1 MGLKFSVTCGLFEL
15 MLLTLFAVLVK
26 YGERAMPPSRRI
38 SQDVNKSSEVHF
50 HTGPENDVPILYPF
64 FQDVNVIVFFGV
76 GLLMTFLK
84 KYGYSGVGYNFFIAA
99 LLSQWGAIVNGCFNQ
114 IYIDGKDHIEI
125 GLRSLISAEYA
136 AVTVLI
142 SFGVVLGKVSRLQL
156 LVIGILEILF
166 YAVNNLLAVKYLK
179 YSDAGGSIFLHAFA
193 AYFGLALSWILY
205 NENSLENYNEG
216 SSYHSDISAMIG
228 TLFLW
233 LLWPS
238 FNAAL
243 LPPDYVAQH
252 RSIINTYFSLTASCV
267 VVFVLSPIF
276 QRSGGKWKISMVHV
290 QNASL
295 AGGVAVGTTSNMFLT
310 PFGALLIGCCAGA
323 LSTVGFSYLTSFLA
337 KSLKIHDTCG
347 VHNLHGIPGIFG
359 GIAGAIITA
368 LAQVDSYGYEG
379 LFSVWGARAPKMN
392 SIEYWELKNM
402 SVKFDV
408 GDERSAF
415 VQAGYQVAGIM
426 VTLAISIFGGIVTGL
441 IVKREIFDP
450 PAEEQ
455 LFDDE
460 DFWVLPQKHIE
471 GYENID

>member
-1 MGLKFSVTCGLFEL
+1 
-15 MLLTLFAVLVK
+15 
-26 YGERAMPPSRRI
+26 
-38 SQDVNKSSEVHF
+38 
-50 HTGPENDVPILYPF
+50 
-64 FQDVNVIVFFGV
+64 
-76 GLLMTFLK
+76 MTFLK

-156 LVIGILEILF
+156 LVIGILDILF

-205 NENSLENYNEG
+205 NENSLDNYNEG
-216 SSYHSDISAMIG
+216 SSYHSDISAMI
-228 TLFLW
+228 
-233 LLWPS
+233 
-238 FNAAL
+238 
-243 LPPDYVAQH
+243 
-252 RSIINTYFSLTASCV
+252 
-267 VVFVLSPIF
+267 
-276 QRSGGKWKISMVHV
+276 
-290 QNASL
+290 
-295 AGGVAVGTTSNMFLT
+295 
-310 PFGALLIGCCAGA
+310 
-323 LSTVGFSYLTSFLA
+323 A

-359 GIAGAIITA
+359 GIAGAVITA